1 MTLVE
6 PLTDDPSCRQ
16 FRFRYWVVSK
26 DSEHLNDYAQEQLDS
41 DKSNHINFQPL
52 KVDFYFSKPV
62 LKFDG
67 ILTVKDDKTEFD
79 FNYFDLDNQT
89 PESIPAKYA
98 GLTSKMVLESKN
110 FNKERGEVGR
120 N

>member
-6 PLTDDPSCRQ
+6 PLTDDPSCRE
-16 FRFRYWVVSK
+16 FRIRYWVIDKNSQ
-26 DSEHLNDYAQEQLDS
+26 HLNDYAQRQSDS

-52 KVDFYFSKPV
+52 KVDFYLSKPV
-62 LKFDG
+62 KKFDG

-79 FNYFDLDNQT
+79 YDYFDLDNQT
-89 PESIPAKYA
+89 PEPIPVEYA
-98 GLTSKMVLESKN
+98 GLTSHAVLECKK